1 MILAVNIR
9 GGDVRTGVMEE
20 IRRRINKIKR
30 ERWGQSKIRSWRR
43 AIVMCGVSRGDC
55 HSVSGAYIDFYIRCW
70 RSGQSDCEG
79 GAGSWETAVC
89 MHNVVMRFARAG
101 ESSRFYDVL

>member
-1 MILAVNIR
+1 MGAKQNKELEKSYCYA
-9 GGDVRTGVMEE
+9 GVESWSV
-20 IRRRINKIKR
+20 
-30 ERWGQSKIRSWRR
+30 WGNWQECPGS
-43 AIVMCGVSRGDC
+43 GDC